1 MDVGVGVGPSGVAVG
16 VLVLVGVGVGVGVL
30 LGKVGSGDGVT
41 DGLSVLSGSGVA
53 EGRSGCDVQV
63 GASVGSEDVGVGEGI
78 SKMATSVGSP
88 SSDED
93 ANELA
98 RVGNTRPSRKK
109 ASCGTRSGAKK
120 KSAIK
125 ATSAM
130 ANSNSN
136 AAAKLINLPIHPVCC
151 RLFAIST
158 IQSLTEHAYGG
169 ALCENG

>member
-1 MDVGVGVGPSGVAVG
+1 MEVGVGVGPRGVAVG
-16 VLVLVGVGVGVGVL
+16 VFVLVGVGVGVGVL

-53 EGRSGCDVQV
+53 EGSSGCDVQV
-63 GASVGSEDVGVGEGI
+63 GASVGSEDVGVDDGI
-78 SKMATSVGSP
+78 SKAATRVGNP

-98 RVGNTRPSRKK
+98 KVGNTRPSRKK

-120 KSAIK
+120 KSPIK

-130 ANSNSN
+130 ASSNSS
-136 AAAKLINLPIHPVCC
+136 AAAKLINLPIHPVFC

-158 IQSLTEHAYGG
+158 KLSLIKHAY
-169 ALCENG
+169 